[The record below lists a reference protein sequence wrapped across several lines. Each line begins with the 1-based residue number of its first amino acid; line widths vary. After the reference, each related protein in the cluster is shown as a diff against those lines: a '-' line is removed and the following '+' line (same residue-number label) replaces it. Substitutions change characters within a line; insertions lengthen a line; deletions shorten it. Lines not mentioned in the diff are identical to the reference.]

1 MAQPVVHLEIIGKD
15 PAQLRTFYAELFGW
29 QFDTSAPISAAVSE
43 AGNYGFTEG
52 PQGDPVPGGVG
63 GGPGYEP
70 HVMFYVGVE
79 DIEAALVKA
88 ESLGGT
94 RRLGP
99 ERVEGRDLVIGHL
112 TDPEGNLIGVAGSA

>member
-1 MAQPVVHLEIIGKD
+1 MAQPVVHLEIIGRN
-15 PAQLRTFYAELFGW
+15 PARLRTFYSALFGW
-29 QFDTSAPISAAVSE
+29 TFDTSAPISAAVSE

-52 PQGDPVPGGVG
+52 TQGEPVPGGVG
-63 GGPGYEP
+63 GGPDFEP

-79 DIEAALVKA
+79 DIEATLAKA

-99 ERVEGRDLVIGHL
+99 ERVEGRDLVIGHF
-112 TDPEGNLIGVAGSA
+112 TDPEGNLIGVAGAA

>member
-1 MAQPVVHLEIIGKD
+1 MAQPVVHLEIIGRD
-15 PAQLRTFYAELFGW
+15 PVRLRAFYSALFGW
-29 QFDTSAPISAAVSE
+29 SFDTSAPISAAVSE

-52 PQGDPVPGGVG
+52 TQGDPVPGGVG
-63 GGPGYEP
+63 GGPEFEP

-79 DIEAALVKA
+79 DIEATLAKA

-99 ERVEGRDLVIGHL
+99 ERVEGRDLVIGHFS
-112 TDPEGNLIGVAGSA
+112 DPEGNLIGVAGSA

>member
-1 MAQPVVHLEIIGKD
+1 MAQPVVHLEIIGRD
-15 PAQLRTFYAELFGW
+15 PVGLRTFYSELFGW
-29 QFDTSAPISAAVSE
+29 TFDTSAPISAAVSE

-52 PQGDPVPGGVG
+52 TQGDPVPGGVG
-63 GGPGYEP
+63 GGPDFEP

-79 DIEAALVKA
+79 DIEAALAKA

-99 ERVEGRDLVIGHL
+99 ERVEGRDLVIGHF
-112 TDPEGNLIGVAGSA
+112 TDPEGNLIGVAGAA